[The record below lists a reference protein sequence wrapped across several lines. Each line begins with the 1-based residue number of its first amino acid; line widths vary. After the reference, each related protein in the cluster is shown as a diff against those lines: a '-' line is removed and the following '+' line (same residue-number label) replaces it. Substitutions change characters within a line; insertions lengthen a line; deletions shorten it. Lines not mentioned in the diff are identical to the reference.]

1 MEFIGRYIWQISKNG
16 QTYLD
21 KALKKYRIGSAQ
33 HRILRILYH
42 TGGFSQEE
50 ISNALGID
58 KAATAKA
65 VKRLLREGYIERK
78 TDEKDKRI
86 YRVNLTE
93 KAMLV
98 KDDLLKILTNW
109 QKILLKDF
117 TAEEASMISVLIEKM
132 AENSNKF

>member
-16 QTYLD
+16 QAYLD

-98 KDDLLKILTNW
+98 KDDLLKILTDW
-109 QKILLKDF
+109 QNILLKDF

>member
-109 QKILLKDF
+109 QNILLKDF